1 MPRYSIPTLFSR
13 ALSAFGSGVQ
23 KRFATTKIPP
33 AGQLFLRNIVEE
45 KAIKYQKNQL
55 ASGLADLPIQVREAA
70 RNKAHKEVRK
80 KRVAARKSEE
90 TSIEEMFGGPDGL
103 LSLVDEKI
111 LVAEKQRYNSLLQ
124 EAEEEIGRGEW
135 SRIKVRDGNG
145 RVVFDG
151 VLPISF
157 NNPQSKLLQAFQEDG
172 SRSNALVPVVENSA
186 MFPANYGKSL
196 TISAE
201 KAVFERDAKDIMI
214 KKQMIDVREDRSMG
228 NNIDFSDRVSIF
240 LITNLEIN
248 LNLREGTLTIPNLE
262 EVREKYIKNFGH
274 SWQIKPEDFDRD
286 YRRLVEEVVER
297 FAYIKDEQGKTHSK
311 FYSETYEKGDFD
323 GWVSTLLKKAK
334 GTLHRSSLNQEEENA
349 AVARDNKTH
358 LTSAVHR
365 HDDILSS
372 GNLFSRFDYSKNV
385 MNSLVISAYVEDAAK
400 VVYGEQDCDAHH
412 RQINFANV
420 KGSVAF
426 PRDYSIYYDGCF
438 HQTSRPLVE
447 AMAQKE
453 HSVFSANKSHPTIAD
468 RHASHGADIEATGFK
483 TAQDI
488 PFDAK
493 GGNMILTQNVDG
505 KKVLLATVSD
515 SYFTDAGNFQGGFV
529 IGSDGK
535 VEDQSNSVAEMFS
548 SVLNQR
554 KYSRFR
560 QQIIDWGK
568 SIGCDEVVVLD
579 RNIEMQQ
586 PVQSEGIIERIRN
599 FSFGKA
605 LDKSS
610 EESKAKERK
619 FQQLYHLDIFC
630 GELPGGYLVINP
642 EAVSK
647 ENMAQLKQIFGE
659 DKIVDLSWEEQQALC
674 GNFIV
679 FDRTVVV
686 SSPRTPTSFI
696 DKIHKLRFDVYVPPI
711 ELTTKEA
718 AKSGFLAGIRCLTIS
733 TDGSEKLKYGDINP
747 PILDGKNSKKLSF
760 GLSEAK
766 AIKFLSASLEA
777 KKGQEPSRK

>member
-13 ALSAFGSGVQ
+13 ALSAFGSAAQ
-23 KRFATTKIPP
+23 RRFATTKIPP
-33 AGQLFLRNIVEE
+33 ASQFFLRTIVEG
-45 KAIKYQKNQL
+45 KVTSYQKNL
-55 ASGLADLPIQVREAA
+55 IASGVAGLPGRVSEDARDEAC
-70 RNKAHKEVRK
+70 EEIRK
-80 KRVAARKSEE
+80 KRVAAGKAEE
-90 TSIEEMFGGPDGL
+90 ASIAEMFSDPDGL
-103 LSLVDEKI
+103 MPLIDKKI
-111 LVAEKQRYNSLLQ
+111 SAAKKQRYNSLLQ
-124 EAEEEIGRGEW
+124 EAEDEIGRGEW
-135 SRIKVRDGNG
+135 SRIKVRDDNG

-157 NNPQSKLLQAFQEDG
+157 NSPQSKLLQAFQEGG
-172 SRSNALVPVVENSA
+172 SKSNALVSVVGNSA
-186 MFPANYGKSL
+186 MFPANYGNPL
-196 TISAE
+196 TIFAE
-201 KAVFERDAKDIMI
+201 KAVFERYAEDIMT
-214 KKQMIDVREDRSMG
+214 KKQMIDIREDRSME
-228 NNIDFSDRVSIF
+228 NNIDFSDRASIF

-262 EVREKYIKNFGH
+262 EVREEYIKFFGH
-274 SWQIKPEDFDRD
+274 YRQIKPEDFDRD

-297 FAYIKDEQGKTHSK
+297 FTYIRDEQGKTHPK
-311 FYSETYEKGDFD
+311 FYSETYEKSDFD

-334 GTLHRSSLNQEEENA
+334 GTLHRSSLNQEEGNA
-349 AVARDNKTH
+349 TVAGDNKTH

-365 HDDILSS
+365 HDDVLSS
-372 GNLFSRFDYSKNV
+372 SNFLSKSHYSKNV

-400 VVYGEQDCDAHH
+400 IVYGEQDCDAHH

-453 HSVFSANKSHPTIAD
+453 RSGFFANKSHPTIAD
-468 RHASHGADIEATGFK
+468 RHASHSADIEATGFK

-493 GGNMILTQNVDG
+493 GGNMILTQNADG

-529 IGSDGK
+529 IGSDGE
-535 VEDQSNSVAEMFS
+535 VEDKSNSVAEMFS

-579 RNIEMQQ
+579 RNIEVQQ
-586 PVQSEGIIERIRN
+586 PLESEGIIERIRN

-605 LDKSS
+605 LDKRS
-610 EESKAKERK
+610 EEIKAKERR

-630 GELPGGYLVINP
+630 GELPGGYVVINP

-647 ENMAQLKQIFGE
+647 ENMAQLKQVFDE
-659 DKIVDLSWEEQQALC
+659 DKIVDLSWQEQQALC

-686 SSPRTPTSFI
+686 SSPETPPSFI
-696 DKIHKLRFDVYVPPI
+696 DKMHKLSFDVYVPPI

-718 AKSGFLAGIRCLTIS
+718 AKSGFLAGIKCLTIS
-733 TDGSEKLKYGDINP
+733 TDGSEKLKYGDIKP
-747 PILDGKNSKKLSF
+747 QILDGKNSKKLPF
-760 GLSEAK
+760 GLREAK
-766 AIKFLSASLEA
+766 AIKFLPASLEA
-777 KKGQEPSRK
+777 KTGEEQSRK

>member
-45 KAIKYQKNQL
+45 KAIKHQENQL
-55 ASGLADLPIQVREAA
+55 ALGRADLPVQVREAA
-70 RNKAHKEVRK
+70 RDEAHKEVRK
-80 KRVAARKSEE
+80 KRVAAGKPEE
-90 TSIEEMFGGPDGL
+90 TSIEEMFSDSDGL
-103 LSLVDEKI
+103 LSLVDKKI
-111 LVAEKQRYNSLLQ
+111 SAAEKQRYNSLLQ
-124 EAEEEIGRGEW
+124 EAEDEIGRGEW
-135 SRIKVRDGNG
+135 SRIKMRDGNG

-157 NNPQSKLLQAFQEDG
+157 NNPQSKLLQAFQEYG
-172 SRSNALVPVVENSA
+172 SGSNALVPVVENSA
-186 MFPANYGKSL
+186 MFPANYGNSL

-201 KAVFERDAKDIMI
+201 KAVFERDAKDIMT
-214 KKQMIDVREDRSMG
+214 KKQMIDVREDGSMG
-228 NNIDFSDRVSIF
+228 NNTDFSDRVSIF

-262 EVREKYIKNFGH
+262 DVREKYIKNFGH
-274 SWQIKPEDFDRD
+274 SWRIKPEDFDSD
-286 YRRLVEEVVER
+286 CRRLVEEVVER
-297 FAYIKDEQGKTHSK
+297 FAYIKDEQGKTHPK

-323 GWVSTLLKKAK
+323 VWVSTLLKKAK
-334 GTLHRSSLNQEEENA
+334 GTLHRSSLNQEEENV
-349 AVARDNKTH
+349 AVTRDNKTH

-372 GNLFSRFDYSKNV
+372 GNLSSRFDYSKNV
-385 MNSLVISAYVEDAAK
+385 MNSLVINAYVEDAAR
-400 VVYGEQDCDAHH
+400 VVYGERDCDVYHQ
-412 RQINFANV
+412 QINLANV

-453 HSVFSANKSHPTIAD
+453 HSISGNKTHSTIAD
-468 RHASHGADIEATGFK
+468 RHASHSADIEATGFK

-493 GGNMILTQNVDG
+493 GGNMILTQNADG

-529 IGSDGK
+529 IGSDGE
-535 VEDQSNSVAEMFS
+535 VEDQSKSVAEMFS

-605 LDKSS
+605 LDKSL

-630 GELPGGYLVINP
+630 GELPGGYVVINP

-647 ENMAQLKQIFGE
+647 ENMAQLKQVFGE

-686 SSPRTPTSFI
+686 SSPRTPPSFI
-696 DKIHKLRFDVYVPPI
+696 EKMHKLRFDVYVPPI

-718 AKSGFLAGIRCLTIS
+718 AKSGFLAGIKCLTIS
-733 TDGSEKLKYGDINP
+733 TDGSEKLKYGDIKP
-747 PILDGKNSKKLSF
+747 QILDGKNNKELPF
-760 GLSEAK
+760 GLREAE
-766 AIKFLSASLEA
+766 AIKLLSASLKARQGE
-777 KKGQEPSRK
+777 EPSRK